1 MIKFECKRWKMDVKR
16 KYGPTAELVW
26 KDRRRRWGLPLSFT
40 RYRLVKDKDGQWCK
54 LFSEIGWLYTDF
66 DEVNMYRIKDIT
78 LDQTLGDKIFNTGT
92 IGLISSDASIPVF
105 RLRHIAEPYKVRNML
120 SALIEEQRKLH
131 GVKVTEF
138 QSGM

>member
-1 MIKFECKRWKMDVKR
+1 MDIKR
-16 KYGPTAELVW
+16 KYGQNAELLW

-40 RYRLVKDKDGQWCK
+40 RYRLVRDKDNKWCK
-54 LFSEIGWLYTDF
+54 MFSEVGFLYMNF
-66 DEVNMYRIKDIT
+66 DEINLYRVKDIT

-105 RLRHIAEPYKVRNML
+105 RLRHVAEPYKVRTML
-120 SALIEEQRKLH
+120 AAMIEEQRQAH

-138 QSGM
+138 QAGFWKK